1 MKNAALLVLLLAA
14 APAFSLD
21 WKLPVVTAA
30 WETAGGQ
37 AEDEE
42 EATLVA
48 ASLRNTVTLRLR
60 EDASPAAFALA
71 LRYSAKDYLLESGDY
86 QYLEASEETSLRVS
100 PLLKLGASLGGRYEE
115 FGQLD
120 SGGLSKDFLA
130 LKGRLEAT
138 MTPLRGTSLEAGV
151 GARLDLAEE
160 PSKTMQAWTVSGG
173 ISSRLGQWVLAARY
187 RGEFRLGLGDASA
200 VETAAYHV
208 GSISAQWDP
217 NRQGREGEGF
227 DKQGRTE

>member
-1 MKNAALLVLLLAA
+1 MKNAVLLVLFFAA
-14 APAFSLD
+14 AEIFSLD
-21 WKLPVVTAA
+21 WKLPVVSAA

-42 EATLVA
+42 DAELVA

-86 QYLEASEETSLRVS
+86 QYFETTGETSLRVG
-100 PLLKLGASLGGRYEE
+100 PMLKLGLSLGGRYQE

-120 SGGLSKDFLA
+120 SGGLSKDFLG

-138 MTPLRGTSLEAGV
+138 LVPLRGTSLEAGV
-151 GARLDLAEE
+151 GTRLEVAEE
-160 PSKTMQAWTVSGG
+160 PSRAKQAWTVSGG
-173 ISSRLGQWVLAARY
+173 VSSRLGQWVLGARY
-187 RGEFRLGLGDASA
+187 RGELRMGLGDASGVQGA
-200 VETAAYHV
+200 TYHV
-208 GSISAQWDP
+208 GSLSAQWDP
-217 NRQGREGEGF
+217 TRQGREGE
-227 DKQGRTE
+227 